1 MREIVEVV
9 EELIAFLSIPII
21 IEIQQLINK
30 SLKVIINLLG
40 VLKIDIDIN
49 NNLKMK
55 MIMI

>member
-49 NNLKMK
+49 NNLKM
-55 MIMI
+55 I